1 MLNRWYNI
9 LRPRQKDVKQESIN
23 LIVSMEKEEKQKQEI
38 LQWTATDSNVL
49 LSRLYSSAVSEIAKD
64 SSITNLKLRGD
75 QINSNDD
82 NDADEFLSDC
92 ATSYE
97 SFDQL
102 EQRTSDK
109 ESFLTSVK
117 QELQLIE
124 ESVVIGDIRKCSE
137 KSLDSI
143 QMKGEFVT
151 KITNFMNAEA
161 LVLHDHI
168 DILEK
173 YEYHLQE
180 MVSPLQQLSSLSA
193 LVTHDDKSLV
203 LNASSV
209 DPASLYGIGS
219 TSESSENS
227 KFSRLAYSLESLPT
241 VPFSYHHPFLLLDN
255 TQKTPNSYFLA
266 NAPFYINCSE
276 VGISNNRDVQGNF
289 YISDIVLL
297 QYLKTLPLK
306 NRLSHVRAE
315 KSLDTTDLKYGIEN
329 GLLDRKSEIRSEQ
342 FDHGLNVILSM
353 NGESSMYANSI
364 NPYLPSERFYND
376 NCISFYNGNCIHM
389 DAETAISDFG
399 LNTSICQNNENTE
412 HTIVLE
418 FNEQIYDTKT
428 PNRIPQKND
437 FFLSCYD
444 TFENGND
451 REIPLIISSSGD
463 ENKTRETTAATT
475 ASIINNDDATKL
487 KKSKTFDGSVSMGTH
502 KLLNEP
508 KDATNSLTNSTKT
521 FENGVLQQQNHPLM
535 PVSANKSLHSHEANH
550 QFSCIPSSGTKL
562 MLQKKDDS
570 YNGPSAGSPSAGSE
584 SAYGDDEMER
594 EQEEVL
600 GSDDEEQEDPKDYRK
615 GGYHPVAIGDV
626 FNGRYHVIR
635 KMGWGHFSTVW
646 LCWDTAQMRFV
657 AMKIVKS
664 AEHYTEAALDE
675 IKLLMAVR
683 NADENDLFR
692 ERVVQLLDEFS
703 VTGVNGT
710 HVCMVFEVLG
720 CNLLKLIIRSNYQ
733 GLPLEQVRI
742 IIKQVLEGLQYL
754 HEKCQIIHTDIKPEN
769 VLVTMTHEQVRRI
782 AAEAIL
788 SGKMGFK
795 LSGSAVSTA
804 PQHMVKKIE
813 EAMSKNK
820 KKKLKKKRKKQRE
833 LLEQQLVQMEGL
845 TVDPNIVL
853 ASLNSE
859 QRNKLLGKQ
868 SSNGCNVSSSNQ
880 YAIPEL
886 LCTAAVAA
894 AKMPS
899 GNNASMSARLHH
911 NGGTNGIIR
920 PYTSHSVGAKPAAA
934 KAFCNTTYLTV
945 DEEYRYNQLKSEIVA
960 TKAEDVQINDFNG
973 KNTSVVARQ
982 NQHVPVEIPVENVAL
997 KAVEV
1002 EDAAEDPLLS
1012 PVRNSD
1018 LVVEEPPRFLSHM
1031 DSDFRSESEVRESA
1045 LQLLL
1050 EKDGLSPKRAEPD
1063 YLNPATEINVKLA
1076 DLGNACWTHHH
1087 FTEDIQTR
1095 QYRSLEVLIGAGY
1108 GPPADIWSTAC
1119 MAFELATGDYLFEP
1133 HSGDT
1138 YSRDEDHLAHIIEL
1152 LGTISPRVY
1161 KKGAHWREFF
1171 DKHGRLLHIHQLKP
1185 WSLVEVLTQKYD
1197 WPIESAGQFASF
1209 LIPMLA
1215 FDQEERATARQ
1226 CLQHDW
1232 LKPNGGKPLRAVEKQ
1247 QDESSELDDD
1257 SDNVEGEEYF
1267 VMDEMHAA
1275 SLVKE
1280 SQQSVS
1286 TNGGE
1291 LQIGS
1296 FCAVYIPGF
1305 DPHDTIMMLLR
1316 ICCQG
1321 MIPRSFRWCINISVR
1336 TA

>member
-1 MLNRWYNI
+1 MAEETVKDEQLRLLLTCWIVIPLLAKAIFILMLNRWYNI

-255 TQKTPNSYFLA
+255 TQKLRIHIFLLTHH
-266 NAPFYINCSE
+266 FIL
-276 VGISNNRDVQGNF
+276 IVQ
-289 YISDIVLL
+289 
-297 QYLKTLPLK
+297 
-306 NRLSHVRAE
+306 RAE

-428 PNRIPQKND
+428 PNRIPQKTI
-437 FFLSCYD
+437 FLSCYD

-535 PVSANKSLHSHEANH
+535 PVSANKSLELEFFSFAFTILMFQHSHEANH
-550 QFSCIPSSGTKL
+550 QFSCIPSS
-562 MLQKKDDS
+562 DDS
-570 YNGPSAGSPSAGSE
+570 YNGPSAGSLSAGSE

-804 PQHMVKKIE
+804 PQHM
-813 EAMSKNK
+813 
-820 KKKLKKKRKKQRE
+820 KKRKKQRE

-853 ASLNSE
+853 
-859 QRNKLLGKQ
+859 
-868 SSNGCNVSSSNQ
+868 
-880 YAIPEL
+880 
-886 LCTAAVAA
+886 
-894 AKMPS
+894 
-899 GNNASMSARLHH
+899 
-911 NGGTNGIIR
+911 
-920 PYTSHSVGAKPAAA
+920 
-934 KAFCNTTYLTV
+934 
-945 DEEYRYNQLKSEIVA
+945 
-960 TKAEDVQINDFNG
+960 
-973 KNTSVVARQ
+973 
-982 NQHVPVEIPVENVAL
+982 
-997 KAVEV
+997 
-1002 EDAAEDPLLS
+1002 
-1012 PVRNSD
+1012 
-1018 LVVEEPPRFLSHM
+1018 
-1031 DSDFRSESEVRESA
+1031 
-1045 LQLLL
+1045 
-1050 EKDGLSPKRAEPD
+1050 
-1063 YLNPATEINVKLA
+1063 
-1076 DLGNACWTHHH
+1076 
-1087 FTEDIQTR
+1087 
-1095 QYRSLEVLIGAGY
+1095 
-1108 GPPADIWSTAC
+1108 
-1119 MAFELATGDYLFEP
+1119 
-1133 HSGDT
+1133 
-1138 YSRDEDHLAHIIEL
+1138 
-1152 LGTISPRVY
+1152 
-1161 KKGAHWREFF
+1161 
-1171 DKHGRLLHIHQLKP
+1171 
-1185 WSLVEVLTQKYD
+1185 
-1197 WPIESAGQFASF
+1197 
-1209 LIPMLA
+1209 
-1215 FDQEERATARQ
+1215 
-1226 CLQHDW
+1226 
-1232 LKPNGGKPLRAVEKQ
+1232 
-1247 QDESSELDDD
+1247 
-1257 SDNVEGEEYF
+1257 
-1267 VMDEMHAA
+1267 
-1275 SLVKE
+1275 
-1280 SQQSVS
+1280 
-1286 TNGGE
+1286 
-1291 LQIGS
+1291 
-1296 FCAVYIPGF
+1296 
-1305 DPHDTIMMLLR
+1305 
-1316 ICCQG
+1316 
-1321 MIPRSFRWCINISVR
+1321 
-1336 TA
+1336 